1 LIAIIKY
8 FLFFTYK
15 KQGVLGMQ
23 DINTQNK
30 KEFTADMTVGE
41 ALALHPEAGLVFASY
56 HLGGCSHCSINE
68 LETIEQVCMGYGVPV
83 DQLLDSL
90 NNLLED

>member
-1 LIAIIKY
+1 
-8 FLFFTYK
+8 
-15 KQGVLGMQ
+15 MSEM
-23 DINTQNK
+23 TQEK
-30 KEFTADMTVGE
+30 RQFSADMSVGE
-41 ALALHPEAGLVFASY
+41 AMQTHPEAGLVFSSY

-90 NNLLED
+90 NNLLD

>member
-1 LIAIIKY
+1 MSEA
-8 FLFFTYK
+8 TQS
-15 KQGVLGMQ
+15 KQG
-23 DINTQNK
+23 
-30 KEFTADMTVGE
+30 FRADMTVGE
-41 ALALHPEAGLVFASY
+41 AMALHSEAGLVFSSY

-68 LETIEQVCMGYGVPV
+68 LETIEQVCGGYGVPV